1 MKVRTVLLGFAP
13 LVLGVANLSAASV
26 ILKKDYEAILDC
38 PAAEGAPNFMVVR
51 KGQTFFLQTAFS
63 NKAQVFELEIHD
75 RDFGHM
81 TYSPVDPKGLG
92 ELSKFVSLIHVYNNG
107 ADIDDP
113 DQATVTSGAIEVDG
127 RDQLC
132 DVVGEPQAK

>member
-1 MKVRTVLLGFAP
+1 MKIKTVLLAIAP
-13 LVLGVANLSAASV
+13 LLLGVADPSYES
-26 ILKKDYEAILDC
+26 ILKC
-38 PAAEGAPNFMVVR
+38 PADEGAPDFMVVR
-51 KGQTFFLQTAFS
+51 KDQTFFLQTGFS

-81 TYSPVDPKGLG
+81 TYAPVDPNELG
-92 ELSKFVSLIHVYNNG
+92 EFSEFVSLVHVYNNG

-132 DVVGEPQAK
+132 DVIGKPQAK